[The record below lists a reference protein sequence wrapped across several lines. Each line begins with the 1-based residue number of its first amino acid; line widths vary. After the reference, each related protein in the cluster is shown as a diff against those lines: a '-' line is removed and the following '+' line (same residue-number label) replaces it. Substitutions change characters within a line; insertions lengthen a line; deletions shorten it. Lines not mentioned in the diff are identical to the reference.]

1 MARFVVLGIYM
12 IGTTKTTQLPLDS
25 IRIDGGTQPRAALDQ
40 NVIHEYAQ
48 DILLGATFPPVTVFY
63 DGSDYWLADGFHRYH
78 GAKQICRETIDA
90 EIRQGTR
97 RDAVL
102 YSVGTNATH
111 GLRRTNADKRRAVE
125 TLLRDEEWS
134 KWSNR
139 EIARQSGVDEGT
151 VRNIRSTFTAEIP
164 QLERHYIT
172 KHGTEATMN
181 TANIGQQQQN
191 LTPQKFVDEVIPG
204 FTQWQKDNTKIGL
217 DEWADPLSSDNQGP
231 EEPPTQ
237 PLTSN
242 TELDKVFPGWHRE
255 PVPFQPITVAPVVE
269 DTPDSPQLDA
279 KERRDEHV
287 MRVMG
292 SSDSPEWY
300 TPQEIIDLACQMF
313 GTIDTDPCSN
323 SHETP
328 AVPARTLYTK
338 EDDGL
343 AQTWIGKTYLN
354 PPYGAEISKWTDKLV
369 AEYKSGNVTE
379 ALALLPARID
389 TVWFSP
395 LYEYLMCNVRG
406 RIQFANS
413 PYHAPFPCVIVYLG
427 EHTTNFINHFKS
439 LGPIMRRIA

>member
-1 MARFVVLGIYM
+1 M
-12 IGTTKTTQLPLDS
+12 IETTKTTQLPLGI
-25 IRIDGGTQPRAALDQ
+25 IRTDGGTQPRAALDQ

-48 DILLGATFPPVTVFY
+48 DMLLGATFPPVTVFY

-78 GAKQICRETIDA
+78 GAKQICREAIDA
-90 EIRQGTR
+90 EIRQGTLLE
-97 RDAVL
+97 AVWESL
-102 YSVGTNATH
+102 GANKEH
-111 GLRRTNADKRRAVE
+111 GLRRTTEDKQRSIRTA
-125 TLLRDEEWS
+125 LFKFPGKSD
-134 KWSNR
+134 R
-139 EIARQSGVDEGT
+139 EIARQCGVDHKT
-151 VRNIRSTFTAEIP
+151 VGAMREKMTGEIP
-164 QLERHYIT
+164 QSPVRLGGDGRTY
-172 KHGTEATMN
+172 N
-181 TANIGQQQQN
+181 VVNIGQQQN
-191 LTPQKFVDEVIPG
+191 LTPREFVDEAFPG
-204 FTQWQKDNTKIGL
+204 FPQWQKDNTEIGL
-217 DEWADPLSSDNQGP
+217 DPWADPLSPDNQ
-231 EEPPTQ
+231 EQKEPPIFSQPAQ
-237 PLTSN
+237 PLTHD
-242 TELDKVFPGWHRE
+242 TALDKVFPGWHRE
-255 PVPFQPITVAPVVE
+255 PVPFQPITIIPPTE
-269 DTPDSPQLDA
+269 EIPDSPLLDA

-328 AVPARTLYTK
+328 TVPARTLYTK

-343 AQTWIGKTYLN
+343 AQTWTGKTYLN